1 MRSTSEGLSLDR
13 LAVPARRPL
22 TSTSTWLRKSR
33 PWPSVEAP
41 RRFIEVWA
49 AVHSLRKPTAFSA
62 SRSVTE
68 RALER
73 SMASRSMVCVVPA
86 MRLRAS
92 GRAVAVTKT
101 ASSASSADAPALPAA
116 GSCAAPA
123 AAAQQAS
130 TAAAVAG
137 RRKGGRGKGPEQS
150 AAKEA
155 KRMR

>member
-1 MRSTSEGLSLDR
+1 MDR

-86 MRLRAS
+86 IRLRAS

-101 ASSASSADAPALPAA
+101 ASSASSAESVDRPEA

-123 AAAQQAS
+123 AAAQLAS
-130 TAAAVAG
+130 RTAAAAG
-137 RRKGGRGKGPEQS
+137 RRLETRGRTERRPEES
-150 AAKEA
+150 AAEEA